1 MPMGVYTFLEH
12 FNFAGK
18 KIVPFCSHEGSRMG
32 GSVNH
37 IKKTAPGAV
46 VLEGLPI
53 HGAEAAESGDAV
65 AAWAKKSLL

>member
-1 MPMGVYTFLEH
+1 
-12 FNFAGK
+12 
-18 KIVPFCSHEGSRMG
+18 MG

-65 AAWAKKSLL
+65 AAWAKKSLSAEAGEAGFIKRTVHLG